1 MSLPFFGETIAVA
14 EPDRETLKQLEA
26 LTVSRETIQ
35 RLGVYA
41 DLLIKWNS
49 RINLI
54 SPRTINDIWQRH
66 IIDSLQL
73 LPHLPEARPIADIGS
88 GAGFPGLMLAIAGVR
103 DVHLIES
110 DQRKCAFLREA
121 ARMTGAEVTLHPE
134 RVENC
139 GDLRAGLIVSRA
151 CAPVG
156 KLLDL
161 GRFVATE
168 KTQCLFLKGQ
178 HVDEELTEAHKK
190 WFIEAHRVP
199 SMTDPDGI
207 ILKIG
212 AFRHVADRN

>member
-1 MSLPFFGETIAVA
+1 MAG
-14 EPDRETLKQLEA
+14 PDKETLQQFEA
-26 LTVSRETIQ
+26 LAVSRETIR
-35 RLGVYA
+35 RLEIYA
-41 DLLIKWNS
+41 DLLIRWNS
-49 RINLI
+49 RINLV
-54 SPRTINDIWQRH
+54 SPRTVDDLWQRH
-66 IIDSLQL
+66 ILDSLQL
-73 LPHLPEARPIADIGS
+73 LPHIPDTRPVADIGS
-88 GAGFPGLMLAIAGVR
+88 GAGFPGLMLAIAGIG

-121 ARMTGAEVTLHPE
+121 ARMTGAEVSLHPE

-139 GDLRAGLIVSRA
+139 RGLEAGVIVSRA
-151 CAPVG
+151 CAPVA

-161 GRFVATE
+161 GQFIATE

>member
-121 ARMTGAEVTLHPE
+121 ARMTGAEVTL
-134 RVENC
+134 
-139 GDLRAGLIVSRA
+139 
-151 CAPVG
+151 
-156 KLLDL
+156 
-161 GRFVATE
+161 
-168 KTQCLFLKGQ
+168 
-178 HVDEELTEAHKK
+178 
-190 WFIEAHRVP
+190 
-199 SMTDPDGI
+199 
-207 ILKIG
+207 
-212 AFRHVADRN
+212 

>member
-1 MSLPFFGETIAVA
+1 VA
-14 EPDRETLKQLEA
+14 QPDKRTLQQLEA
-26 LTVSRETIQ
+26 LDVSRETIG
-35 RLGVYA
+35 RLTIYA
-41 DLLIKWNS
+41 ELLIKWNA

-54 SPRTINDIWQRH
+54 SPKTVADLWQRH

-73 LPHLPEARPIADIGS
+73 LPHVPGAGPVADIGS
-88 GAGFPGLMLAIAGVR
+88 GAGFPGLMLAVAGVE

-121 ARMTGAEVTLHPE
+121 ARLTGAEITLHPE
-134 RVENC
+134 RVEEC
-139 GDLRAGLIVSRA
+139 GALKAGVITSRA
-151 CAPVG
+151 CASVG
-156 KLLDL
+156 KLLEL
-161 GRFVATE
+161 GQFIATE

-178 HVDEELTEAHKK
+178 HIDEELTEAHKK